1 MDRLSTM
8 ILNMFSRRQSL
19 TISQLAAILNRD
31 PSTLFEFVLRL
42 KKKEFL
48 RIEPNHAILK
58 SLDGNSSI
66 KINTPLQITPDG
78 RTALE
83 EEMKAHWAEIR
94 AWVTLIITMAKIA
107 VTTSGILK
115 KLFISKAFASS
126 IAAKTS
132 YVRILPYT
140 Q

>member
-1 MDRLSTM
+1 MDRLSTR
-8 ILNMFSRRQSL
+8 ILNMLRRRQSL

-83 EEMKAHWAEIR
+83 EQMKAHWAEIR
-94 AWVTLIITMAKIA
+94 AWVTLIIA
-107 VTTSGILK
+107 VLA
-115 KLFISKAFASS
+115 FIKSFFF
-126 IAAKTS
+126 
-132 YVRILPYT
+132 
-140 Q
+140 